1 MTQIGQIHFAYTTN
15 SISQNALL
23 SSTPSPA
30 GVFGYKVSP
39 RSWQPGPWNRSPFS
53 QGKETEEETIRLRW
67 TTGRPTDP
75 AGRTITR
82 ASFRGIRSCVQQMG
96 IFQRYDTPMRRAVWM
111 LWCTVNDPGNHKH
124 TSEFRKPVVLAGGTH
139 WYVTTDLWIKIN
151 NAAEP
156 RKELGGYYYYYCKD
170 GGHVLCW
177 LLFGRHKHITE
188 NFVA

>member
-1 MTQIGQIHFAYTTN
+1 MPYCLPPPVQPVYLDTK
-15 SISQNALL
+15 SALGVDSPVHGIDRL
-23 SSTPSPA
+23 SHRARKQRKKRFDWDERQADQLTLLGERLQEHPS
-30 GVFGYKVSP
+30 
-39 RSWQPGPWNRSPFS
+39 
-53 QGKETEEETIRLRW
+53 EEF
-67 TTGRPTDP
+67 DH
-75 AGRTITR
+75 
-82 ASFRGIRSCVQQMG
+82 VQQMG

-139 WYVTTDLWIKIN
+139 WYVTTHFGIKRN